1 MRAVLRRAAQ
11 ITEIFKAYGEI
22 IESRRRARTCGSAH
36 EYAPSGKTGGQPG
49 HSAPPAS
56 AALECPMPDS
66 RRVTMPILYTY
77 TGPPSILRARR
88 SPCSAS
94 MILRALRAFD
104 LPLRCVYN
112 YTMYEKILRM
122 KERYRCRT
130 ILPPSSRNGRKS
142 GPTRKS
148 SRLRPTRRRRNFTA
162 SKCSPIR
169 AARSTW
175 ATCATTR

>member
-1 MRAVLRRAAQ
+1 MEKIAGPRQ
-11 ITEIFKAYGEI
+11 
-22 IESRRRARTCGSAH
+22 RARTCGSAD
-36 EYAPSGKTGGQPG
+36 ESAPPGKTGGQPG

-56 AALECPMPDS
+56 VALECPMPGVAQGHHTNNVHIYEAAVNS
-66 RRVTMPILYTY
+66 P
-77 TGPPSILRARR
+77 GAAQ
-88 SPCSAS
+88 PCSAS
-94 MILRALRAFD
+94 QISRASRAFD